1 MKKFKAFLI
10 VCFIIAT
17 ISTLLTGCAKPGNNT
32 GQSHLF
38 IVTDCRTEFTTQYT
52 SNVQLIKGYT
62 LIAQNAN
69 QGTGKDTIDMGVV
82 STGTYTISASSY
94 RTSGGQ
100 AILPTYTYNGSVNV
114 TEIVQWVTIVPH

>member
-62 LIAQNAN
+62 LIAQNATD
-69 QGTGKDTIDMGVV
+69 GSGKDTIDLGIIP
-82 STGTYTISASSY
+82 TGTYTISTSSY
-94 RTSGGQ
+94 RVSGGSSV
-100 AILPTYTYNGSVNV
+100 PPVYSYNGSVNV
-114 TEIVQWVTIVPH
+114 TDEVQYVVVVPH